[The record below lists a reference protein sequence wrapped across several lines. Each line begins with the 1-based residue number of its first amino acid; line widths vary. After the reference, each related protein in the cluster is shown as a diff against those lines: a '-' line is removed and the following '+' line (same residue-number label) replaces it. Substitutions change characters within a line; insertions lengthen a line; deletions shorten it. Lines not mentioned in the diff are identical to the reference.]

1 MRKNVKSVKGSYT
14 IEASLLMGIIL
25 PLLVAII
32 YMGFFLHDKGLLLG
46 AAYET
51 AACMS
56 LRADDKDFDGASAA
70 GKLIKGR
77 ALGSTG
83 LTASASAGEKQAQVT
98 CSGNFRV
105 PGMAAIFF
113 GTNGINVTANISM
126 NIERPSKRI
135 RKIRSIAKVADT
147 FRRALE

>member
-1 MRKNVKSVKGSYT
+1 MKRIMKRGKGSYT
-14 IEASLLMGIIL
+14 VEASLLMGIIL

-46 AAYET
+46 TAFET
-51 AACMS
+51 AVCMS
-56 LRADDKDFDGASAA
+56 LQADEKDFDGTSAA
-70 GKLIKGR
+70 KKLMSGR

-83 LTASASAGEKQAQVT
+83 ITASASAGEKQAQVA
-98 CSGNFRV
+98 CSGNFHV
-105 PGMAAIFF
+105 PGMAAAFF
-113 GTNGINVTANISM
+113 GTEGIPITANISM

-135 RKIRSIAKVADT
+135 RKIRSLARVADT